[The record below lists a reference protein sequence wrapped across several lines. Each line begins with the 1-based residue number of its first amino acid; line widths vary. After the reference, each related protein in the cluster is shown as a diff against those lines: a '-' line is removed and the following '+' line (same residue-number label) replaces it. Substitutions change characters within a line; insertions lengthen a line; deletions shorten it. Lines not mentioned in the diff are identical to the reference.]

1 MLYVY
6 YKTVTVLIAML
17 RMSAIEFC
25 CITSASGPPQQNK
38 NIHQTNANLLIRT
51 WSFMICRILRI
62 DSDINSQL
70 GDAARE

>member
-25 CITSASGPPQQNK
+25 CITSANGPPQQNK
-38 NIHQTNANLLIRT
+38 NIHSNKCKLVDKHLKFYDLSDTND
-51 WSFMICRILRI
+51 W
-62 DSDINSQL
+62 
-70 GDAARE
+70 